1 MDYIKLNNNWGAEP
15 NVPEVQLKIEGNT
28 IFLEFFL
35 NDEDTEEDTEED
47 KKSVLKFSNC
57 HKYSF
62 NSMNDEGYY
71 LGQYRYKYTELPWG
85 EFYKIETN
93 WESDFP
99 ESSIELKELLNK
111 DSLSHFIFFFR
122 DNTFEC
128 VAENYEFSILK
139 A

>member
-1 MDYIKLNNNWGAEP
+1 MNYVKLNENWGAEP
-15 NVPEVQLKIEGNT
+15 NAPEVELRIEGNT

-35 NDEDTEEDTEED
+35 NDEDFEDD
-47 KKSVLKFSNC
+47 KGILKFENC

-71 LGQYRYKYTELPWG
+71 LGQYRYKYTDLPWG

-99 ESSIELKELLNK
+99 VSSIELNQLLNK
-111 DSLSHFIFFFR
+111 DNLSHFIFFFR

>member
-1 MDYIKLNNNWGAEP
+1 MNYIKLNNNWGAEP

-35 NDEDTEEDTEED
+35 NYEHTEEDD
-47 KKSVLKFSNC
+47 KGVLKFRNC